1 MHLKLLVRFTPDVVK
16 RHLSPVLIPAIA
28 TKQVAAA
35 LVARGRIAAA
45 PPANKVETTDHWHV
59 WACPGM
65 SKVENIDQWHV

>member
-45 PPANKVETTDHWHV
+45 PQRIRLKLLTTGTSGH
-59 WACPGM
+59 AQ
-65 SKVENIDQWHV
+65 E

>member
-28 TKQVAAA
+28 TKQVAVA

-45 PPANKVETTDHWHV
+45 P
-59 WACPGM
+59 
-65 SKVENIDQWHV
+65 Q